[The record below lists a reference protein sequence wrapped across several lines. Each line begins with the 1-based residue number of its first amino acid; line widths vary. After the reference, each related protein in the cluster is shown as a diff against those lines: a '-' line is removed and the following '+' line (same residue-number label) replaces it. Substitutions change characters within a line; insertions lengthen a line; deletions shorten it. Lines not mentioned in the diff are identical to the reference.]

1 LAVGRGKWEIDA
13 NLGDERIASPLLKI
27 DAL

>member
-13 NLGDERIASPLLKI
+13 NLGDERIAGPLSKI
-27 DAL
+27 GAL